1 MRWSLDDL
9 RSRWSQI
16 SGTEKRCAVYPEI
29 WLLIHISA
37 ADLFSLDE
45 ICCCWQLERREHLCC
60 LSTEMRSGSQRS
72 SLSSSRDHL
81 CAEIWQ
87 RWCAARDHPEIISVL
102 FIHRD
107 EICFLLSSCRK
118 KQFLSLRDENQLFLT
133 AEIRTVLNCFL
144 FCSFIL
150 LYLQHRDKYNFI
162 LFYFVLISAKYISV
176 SVWNAAQRWK
186 KNIYLFI
193 FVLISAK
200 YISVWNK
207 K

>member
-1 MRWSLDDL
+1 MISDLDDL
-9 RSRWSQI
+9 RSLAQRRDVLFIQR
-16 SGTEKRCAVYPEI
+16 EEI

-60 LSTEMRSGSQRS
+60 LSRD
-72 SLSSSRDHL
+72 LAARDHL
-81 CAEIWQ
+81 CL
-87 RWCAARDHPEIISVL
+87 HPEIISVL
-102 FIHRD
+102 AEMMCCQRSSREKRSAVYP

-176 SVWNAAQRWK
+176 WNAE